1 MQCNA
6 GPCGCR
12 VSEREGVSGAGE
24 CGGSG
29 EVSGGHAAAMGLRTA
44 RRPVRA
50 SMPIRCVHGLP
61 RRRGATSPFRGRRA
75 CGDGGWGMGS
85 SHTQAAVR
93 GILNV
98 CLNSAC
104 DRYQPGRSPQHR
116 ESPGARERTI
126 VSLIAQGQPNEE
138 ITRDLAIG
146 VPLPGQ
152 IRKHSTF
159 M

>member
-1 MQCNA
+1 M
-6 GPCGCR
+6 R
-12 VSEREGVSGAGE
+12 VHAAVESLSERAYPVPGNVAVPEKSPVATPQRWACALPVVRSVLQCPSVVCMVSRDDAAQHPPF
-24 CGGSG
+24 GGD
-29 EVSGGHAAAMGLRTA
+29 APAAM
-44 RRPVRA
+44 
-50 SMPIRCVHGLP
+50 
-61 RRRGATSPFRGRRA
+61 
-75 CGDGGWGMGS
+75 GDGGWGMGS